1 MKRGDK
7 YRVRIRE
14 RRPLRWNPDG
24 RMDKYMGQTV
34 TIRKY
39 YNFSFVSIEEDQKDI
54 YGGWN
59 WYEEDFEP
67 INGTRDPNYAF
78 RRRKTCLT

>member
-54 YGGWN
+54 GGGWT
-59 WYEEDFEP
+59 WYEKDFEP
-67 INGTRDPNYAF
+67 INGTCDPNYAF